1 MSRYSR
7 AISLML
13 LLAAFV
19 WLARVLSGNLAT
31 VSGFAISGEAGQN
44 ASVPPGVGG
53 ATPLNLIPPIG
64 TNAGD
69 GLLSGIILVGVLC
82 GYLAWRVRDA
92 LPREEGTAAGFLI
105 FLLLSLG
112 AFLGLLVE
120 GRAIVALLIALGSYS
135 AAGHGLGEA
144 LSLAFFVTGAAVIA
158 VSFGSLVVFLARRR
172 RRITLQPESS
182 GDSVAKDFARAID
195 GTVYSLRYG
204 SDLRMAVLR
213 CYKALCDTL
222 QDGGAA
228 DSPELTARE
237 FEAMA
242 EKKLAV
248 DRENLRLITRLFEK
262 ARYSQD
268 AIDEAEVRE
277 AETSLMNLQRELR
290 ARSGWP
296 GGMGP

>member
-1 MSRYSR
+1 
-7 AISLML
+7 ML

-31 VSGFAISGEAGQN
+31 VSGLAISGEAGQN
-44 ASVPPGVGG
+44 ASVPPGLGG
-53 ATPLNLIPPIG
+53 SAPLNLLPP
-64 TNAGD
+64 TSSTTGD
-69 GLLSGIILVGVLC
+69 GVLSIIVLVGVLC
-82 GYLAWRVRDA
+82 GYLVWHVRDA

-120 GRAIVALLIALGSYS
+120 GRAIVSLLIALGSYT
-135 AAGHGLGEA
+135 AAAHGPGEA
-144 LSLAFFVTGAAVIA
+144 LSLAFYAVGAAVVG
-158 VSFGSLVVFLARRR
+158 VSFGSLVMFLARRR
-172 RRITLQPESS
+172 RRVGLKPESPEA
-182 GDSVAKDFARAID
+182 SVAKDFARAID

-204 SDLRMAVLR
+204 SDLRLAVLR

-222 QDGGAA
+222 QDGGAE
-228 DSPELTARE
+228 DRPELTARE

-242 EKKLAV
+242 EKRLAV
-248 DRENLRLITRLFEK
+248 NRDNLRLITRLFEK
-262 ARYSQD
+262 ARYGKD

-277 AETSLMNLQRELR
+277 AETSLLSLQRELR
-290 ARSGWP
+290 ARTGWP